1 MLKILLVDEEPS
13 LRELLSKLLE
23 GSGGASVRV
32 AESGREAIE
41 ILKDDPFFDVVV
53 SELEMVDFSGLE
65 LWRMLRSN
73 WPRISFALWTD
84 SDNVDRAKLKGATF
98 LGLYSKASLF
108 DLVNTISRVSP
119 ARREDLL
126 M

>member
-13 LRELLSKLLE
+13 LRQLLSKLLE
-23 GSGGASVRV
+23 GSTGAQVRV
-32 AESGREAIE
+32 AESGREAVE
-41 ILKDDPFFDVVV
+41 VLKDDPFFDVVI

-65 LWRMLRSN
+65 LLRMVRSN
-73 WPRISFALWTD
+73 WPRVSFALWTD
-84 SDNVDRAKLKGATF
+84 SDNVDRTKLGGATF
-98 LGLYSKASLF
+98 LGVFPKASLF
-108 DLVNTISRVSP
+108 DLVSQIGRVSP